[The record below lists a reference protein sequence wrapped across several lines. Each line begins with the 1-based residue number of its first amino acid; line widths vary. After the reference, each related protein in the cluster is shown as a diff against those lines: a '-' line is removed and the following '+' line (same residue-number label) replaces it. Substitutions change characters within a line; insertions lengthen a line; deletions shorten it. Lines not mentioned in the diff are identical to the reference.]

1 MNWNNYN
8 YNNTPFF
15 SLKGLESYGRVVQIH
30 DGDTLTAILPL
41 HNSFYK
47 FSIRLAGIDTCEITS
62 KNTSNKNL
70 AIAAKKKLFQLI
82 TKKEKEE
89 EETETEDKV
98 EEDANI
104 KSYLN
109 NNICIVY
116 IKCLDFDKYGRI
128 LATVSKH
135 PTDPLSISDILISD
149 KLAYKYDGKT
159 KLTEEQQLILL
170 S

>member
-8 YNNTPFF
+8 YNNTTFF

-62 KNTSNKNL
+62 KNTFNKNL
-70 AIAAKKKLFQLI
+70 AIAARKKLFQLI

-89 EETETEDKV
+89 EEETEDK
-98 EEDANI
+98 EEDEDTNI

-116 IKCLDFDKYGRI
+116 IKCLDFDKYGRL

-135 PTDPLSISDILISD
+135 PTDTLSLSDILINE

>member
-70 AIAAKKKLFQLI
+70 AIAARKKLFQLI

-89 EETETEDKV
+89 EETEDKE

-104 KSYLN
+104 KAYLN

-116 IKCLDFDKYGRI
+116 IKCLDFDKYGRL
-128 LATVSKH
+128 LANVSKH
-135 PTDPLSISDILISD
+135 PTDTLSLSDILINE

-159 KLTEEQQLILL
+159 KLTEEQQLLLL